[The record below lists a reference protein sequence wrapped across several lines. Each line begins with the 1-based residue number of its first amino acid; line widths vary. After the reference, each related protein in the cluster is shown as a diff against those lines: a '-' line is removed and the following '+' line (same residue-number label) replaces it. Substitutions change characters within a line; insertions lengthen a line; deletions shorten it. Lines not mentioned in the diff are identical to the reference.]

1 MTVNQ
6 ELILRYET
14 EKGELHEAITRVLAS
29 GRYILGSEVASFE
42 KEYAGYLGV
51 RHAVGVASG
60 TDGLVLALM
69 ALGIRRGD
77 EVITTPFTALPTIS
91 AIHAAGARPI
101 FIDVDADTFL
111 INIDRISAA
120 ITRKTKAVIPVHLF
134 GNMVDCRKIS
144 ERFGSSV
151 AIIEDACQSHGSTLD
166 GHQAGT
172 LGDIGVFSFY
182 PTKNLGGCGDGGMVV
197 TGNDDVQRDL
207 RLLRNHGSVDEN
219 NASMPGI
226 NSRLDELQAAILRI
240 RLRGLD
246 NANRKRA
253 GIAEAYRRSLRRDMF
268 DFQIIPG
275 NVQSNYHVCSARFKG
290 DRDRFNEYLVMKGI
304 PSRVYY
310 PVPVYL
316 QRAYA
321 YLGIERGAFPVTERL
336 CDEVIALPTFP
347 GMDDN
352 MLDQIIDT
360 VNSYGG

>member
-60 TDGLVLALM
+60 TDGLMLALM
-69 ALGIRRGD
+69 SLGIRRGD
-77 EVITTPFTALPTIS
+77 EVITSPYTALPTIS
-91 AIHAAGARPI
+91 AIHATGARPV
-101 FIDVDADTFL
+101 FVDVDADTFL
-111 INIDRISAA
+111 IDIDRIASV
-120 ITRKTKAVIPVHLF
+120 ITRKTRAVIPVHLF
-134 GNMVDCRKIS
+134 GNVVDCRKIRD
-144 ERFGSSV
+144 RFGSSV

-166 GHQAGT
+166 GYQAGA

-197 TGNDDVQRDL
+197 TGNDDIHLAL
-207 RLLRNHGSVDEN
+207 RLLRNHGSIDGN
-219 NASMPGI
+219 NASIPGI
-226 NSRLDELQAAILRI
+226 NSRLDELQAAILRV

-253 GIAEAYRRSLRRDMF
+253 GIAEAYRHNLKKDLF
-268 DFQIIPG
+268 DFQAIPG
-275 NVQSNYHVCSARFKG
+275 NVQSNYHVCAARFKG
-290 DRDRFNEYLVMKGI
+290 ERDRFHNYLVMKGI
-304 PSRVYY
+304 SSRVYY

-321 YLGIERGAFPVTERL
+321 YLGIARGEFPVTERL
-336 CDEVIALPTFP
+336 CYQVIALPTFP
-347 GMDDN
+347 GMDEST
-352 MLDQIIDT
+352 LDRIIDT
-360 VNSYGG
+360 INSYGG